1 MAEPLP
7 NCPLCDGQMHPLTYT
22 DMFWCHNTERSIEK
36 RGSCPMPLV
45 KEHQLRALAALRKPL
60 TEQDADALVERI
72 VDRER
77 KLDAG
82 RNDEHPAYMA
92 SWNAWHAVLDEV
104 RAALTGKRSPPA

>member
-1 MAEPLP
+1 MSEPLP
-7 NCPLCDGQMHPLTYT
+7 KCPLCGSAMAEARKARPGWLYCATYVRDLTCN
-22 DMFWCHNTERSIEK
+22 MPVVTE
-36 RGSCPMPLV
+36 V
-45 KEHQLRALAALRKPL
+45 QLRALAALRKPL
-60 TEQDADALVERI
+60 TEQEADALVERI
-72 VDRER
+72 QDRAR